1 MTIEI
6 NVKYLESLSTDK
18 LEAQAK
24 DLRES
29 LIEGGYTKKCYEA
42 EDKRTLKT
50 IEKILK
56 QRCN

>member
-1 MTIEI
+1 MKIEI
-6 NVKYLESLSTDK
+6 NVEYLESLSTDE
-18 LEAQAK
+18 LEVEAK

-42 EDKRTLKT
+42 EDKCTLKT